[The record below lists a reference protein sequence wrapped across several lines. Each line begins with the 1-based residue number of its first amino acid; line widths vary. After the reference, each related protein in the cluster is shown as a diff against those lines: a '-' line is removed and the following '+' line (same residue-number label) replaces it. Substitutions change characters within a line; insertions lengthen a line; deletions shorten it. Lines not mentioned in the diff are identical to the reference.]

1 MEFNIFSVISLFGGL
16 AMFLYGMKV
25 MGDGLKSSS
34 AEALKRI
41 LGRVTANPVSG
52 FLLGLAITAIIQSS
66 AATIVLTVGLISA
79 GILNLKQSIT
89 IVMGANVGTTVTAQI
104 IRLMDVQGRA
114 DGVSILQFFEPST
127 LAPMGLILGIVL
139 VMFVKRGNSKVIG
152 TIALGFGILFEGL
165 MMMTSSMSGVTSSEQ
180 FGQIV
185 EQLAQYPVL
194 GILIGT
200 LVTTV
205 IQSSSASVGI
215 LQTICMGG
223 GVTFGFGY
231 TYVIGAALGTCL
243 VTALISGIG
252 AKADGKRVGVVHVV
266 FNLIGTTIFLLG
278 INVSAALGTNVG
290 LWFSSGPQG
299 NMTSGDVAN
308 FETLF
313 KLITALLL
321 LGFVPLLEKLSKRII
336 KDPPQRG
343 ETTEME
349 QNMQALDAHLLVS
362 PALALSQTE
371 HVIRHMAQL
380 ALSNYQGAM
389 NLVADFQPQAAQRLE
404 EQEDLL
410 DRMADTT
417 NQYLI
422 ELSPHVEKDSDNN
435 RVNYLIKALIGFERI
450 GDLAVNIMDNAQR
463 VNHSECGFSLG
474 AMQELELAAAAVT
487 QVLRATTDAFEQ
499 DSAELARCVE
509 PLEEVIDDLVELL
522 KERHIERQKQGACTM
537 MNGILFQNVLQNLER
552 VSDQCSDIAV
562 YRLAMDDAGIKGRE
576 HRYLEEIHMSGD
588 PAYERMYQENREKY
602 LRPIQVLCAEA

>member
-1 MEFNIFSVISLFGGL
+1 MEFDIFSVISLFGGL

-25 MGDGLKSSS
+25 MSDGLKSSS
-34 AEALKRI
+34 ADALKRV
-41 LGRVTANPVSG
+41 LGRVTANPVTG
-52 FLLGLAITAIIQSS
+52 FMLGVAITAIIQSS

-104 IRLMDVQGRA
+104 IRLMDVQGSTSG
-114 DGVSILQFFEPST
+114 GVSIMQFFEPTT
-127 LAPMGLILGIVL
+127 LAPLGLILGIVL
-139 VMFVKRGNSKVIG
+139 VMFVKKGNCKVVG

-165 MMMTSSMSGVTSSEQ
+165 MMMTSSMAGVTSSAE
-180 FGQIV
+180 FGALV

-200 LVTTV
+200 VVTTV

-215 LQTICMGG
+215 LQTICIGG

-231 TYVIGAALGTCL
+231 TYIIGAALGTCL

-266 FNLIGTTIFLLG
+266 FNLIGTGVFLAG
-278 INVSAALGTNVG
+278 INLSRVLGFDVG
-290 LWFSSGPQG
+290 TWFSSGVRG

-321 LGFVPLLEKLSKRII
+321 LAFVPQLEKLSHKII
-336 KDPPQRG
+336 RDAPKSG
-343 ETTEME
+343 AATEIE
-349 QNMQALDAHLLVS
+349 ENMNALDAHLFVS
-362 PALALSQTE
+362 PALALSQTA
-371 HVIRHMAQL
+371 HVVGHMAQL
-380 ALSNYQGAM
+380 ALVNYSDAM
-389 NLVADFQPQAAQRLE
+389 KLVTQYQTDIAQQLE
-404 EQEDLL
+404 EREDLL

-422 ELSPHVEKDSDNN
+422 DLSPHAQKDGDNS
-435 RVNYLIKALIGFERI
+435 RLNYLMKALIGFERI

-463 VNHSECGFSLG
+463 MSRGEGRFSPG
-474 AMQELELAAAAVT
+474 AMQELSVAADSVN
-487 QVLRATTDAFEQ
+487 QVLQFTTEAFYQ
-499 DSAELARCVE
+499 DSVPLARQVE

-522 KERHIERQKQGACTM
+522 KERHIERQKQGECTM

-552 VSDQCSDIAV
+552 ISDQCSDIAV
-562 YRLAMDDAGIKGRE
+562 YLMAMEDEQIKGRE
-576 HRYLEEIHMSGD
+576 HRYLEEIHLSGN
-588 PAYERMYQENREKY
+588 PEYEALYRENQEKY
-602 LRPIQVLCAEA
+602 LKPLETLFV